1 MRGWKIPFT
10 ANIPIEKEIEF
21 NEKIKT
27 ELVYEAQKEKRI
39 STTFNNLNS
48 NLRKVA
54 DYFWRHQ
61 SDDEICLATMS
72 SDLNIPINSIK
83 QLIGDLNFFN
93 GFSMTIIPVRKKTGY
108 VQTTL
113 KNQDD
118 YENWD
123 RKKMKTI
130 TSMVRVKDKAEKI
143 TSSKRRARRKIA
155 VTNET
160 QMPQM

>member
-1 MRGWKIPFT
+1 MSWKIPFI

-21 NEKIKT
+21 NEKIRT
-27 ELVYEAQKEKRI
+27 ELIYENLKEKRI
-39 STTFNNLNS
+39 SITFNNLNS

-54 DYFWRHQ
+54 DYLWRHQ
-61 SDDEICLATMS
+61 SDDEICIATMS
-72 SDLNIPINSIK
+72 FDLNIPESSIK
-83 QLIGDLNFFN
+83 SLIGDLNFFN
-93 GFSMTIIPVRKKTGY
+93 GFSMTIIPVRKKKGY
-108 VQTTL
+108 IQTSL

-143 TSSKRRARRKIA
+143 TSSKRRTRRKIIA
-155 VTNET
+155 IKNE
-160 QMPQM
+160 Q